1 MLPKKRAD
9 ALAAKLDIGLDVG
22 VCHACFSFVSFELDG
37 GTPARIAGAIT
48 RMAPDLWMDG
58 LRDPAFAAVRRARK
72 DGVPDADEALA
83 DLLERGPRSS
93 TARAIVRRLAE
104 DLNRRTRTELH
115 VERAARPRL
124 HLAPPEWN

>member
-9 ALAAKLDIGLDVG
+9 ALARKLDIGLDVG
-22 VCHACFSFVSFELDG
+22 ICHACLSFVSFALDG
-37 GTPARIAGAIT
+37 GTPAQIAGAIT
-48 RMAPDLWMDG
+48 RMAPDLW
-58 LRDPAFAAVRRARK
+58 LREPALAAVRRARK

-83 DLLERGPRSS
+83 DLLARGPRSS

-104 DLNRRTRTELH
+104 DLNRRTRTELQ

-124 HLAPPEWN
+124 RLAPPEWN